1 MSLEVTA
8 ASLEEV
14 LLDELQF
21 SLKKGA
27 NYVTRRESV
36 TMYPSGSGGY
46 SYNAIKVIRIP
57 LMASAGQWLDP
68 TTLSLSYDLKS
79 NAPADVT
86 TGASQNRNRIKL
98 NSGQH
103 NIFSRLRILV
113 GGQTLEDIGG
123 GGAGYNRLYDMYLKL
138 APESYLKNYT
148 VQGPGILEPFP
159 SQRFQYFDCR
169 EFAPGSVTTMSMPLI
184 CGLFSSNTR
193 WLPLRWL
200 NPIIELELCDP
211 TIAVRLPG
219 HVTGPSGN
227 TVTYSGDFAV
237 ENVRITADICT
248 LDDSLEQEFSKV
260 LLSGRK
266 MPLSLTTMN
275 TTMHSLV
282 PGDDA
287 PTITSNRSV
296 SRLKTAFLS
305 FYASRPA
312 DGQGS
317 EVNLFHH
324 PLGAS
329 GDSSHPATVAASSD
343 GTAVPNNQNYTL
355 QFLVNSIVYPVM
367 PIRNSKEMWTQLTK
381 SLGQHN
387 STQHPLGIS
396 WLEYITTQHI
406 VGMDFETVVS
416 LGYTGI
422 NLRNNSNLSVQLSNL
437 TLNGTL
443 DANDAKTLRRAY
455 ITQVFDVVVEISDS
469 GVLIMD

>member
-36 TMYPSGSGGY
+36 QMYPSGSGGY

-68 TTLSLSYDLKS
+68 ATLSFSYDIKS

-86 TGASQNRNRIKL
+86 TGASQNRNRIKF

-103 NIFSRLRILV
+103 NIISRLRILV
-113 GGQTLEDIGG
+113 GGQTLEDISS
-123 GGAGYNRLYDMYLKL
+123 YNRLYDMYLKM
-138 APESYLKNYT
+138 APESYVKNYA
-148 VQGPGILEPFP
+148 VQGPGIMEPNP
-159 SQRFQYFDCR
+159 SLRHQYFDCR
-169 EFAPGSVTTMSMPLI
+169 EFAPGSVTTMTMPLI
-184 CGLFSSNTR
+184 CGLFSQPK

-200 NPIIELELCDP
+200 NPILEIELCDP

-227 TVTYSGDFAV
+227 TVTYSGDYSI
-237 ENVRITADICT
+237 ENAKILCDLCT
-248 LDDSLEQEFSKV
+248 LDDSLEQEMSKV

-266 MPLSLTTMN
+266 MPLSIVSFTQ
-275 TTMHSLV
+275 TMHSLV

-296 SRLKTAFLS
+296 SRLKTAFLT
-305 FYASRPA
+305 FYASRPT
-312 DGQGS
+312 DGDGS

-343 GTAVPNNQNYTL
+343 GLAVPSSQNIQYQWL
-355 QFLVNSIVYPVM
+355 INSTPYPVM
-367 PIRNSKEMWTQLTK
+367 PVRTSKESWLQLTK
-381 SLGQHN
+381 ALGQHN
-387 STQHPLGIS
+387 STQHPLGITWS
-396 WLEYITTQHI
+396 EYITTQYI
-406 VGMDFETVVS
+406 LANDFEKVIS
-416 LGYTGI
+416 LGYTGES
-422 NLRNNSNLSVQLSNL
+422 LRNNSNLSVQLQNL
-437 TLNGTL
+437 TLNGRL
-443 DANDAKTLRRAY
+443 AANDAKTLKRAY